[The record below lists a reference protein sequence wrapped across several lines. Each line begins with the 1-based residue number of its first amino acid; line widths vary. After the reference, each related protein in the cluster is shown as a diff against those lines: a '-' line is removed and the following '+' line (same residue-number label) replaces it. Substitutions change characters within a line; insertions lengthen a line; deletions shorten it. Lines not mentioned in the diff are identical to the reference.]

1 MERPGMESNNQF
13 CSDASPRAIIA
24 GYGLPGRAVA
34 EALKSLNQAF
44 CIIELNPTTVHR
56 CELGHVPIIEGD
68 CTDPAVLRNAG
79 IQSATTFIIMIPNE
93 KAAIEATTRAR
104 QLNPSIRIITRCHY
118 TSAGL
123 IAKAHGADEVIVAE
137 QVVAAEATK
146 MVHSILGRPISA

>member
-1 MERPGMESNNQF
+1 MTDTRGPADSGHS
-13 CSDASPRAIIA
+13 IIA

-34 EALKSLNQAF
+34 EALKALNQAY

-68 CTDPAVLRNAG
+68 CTNPMVLKQAG
-79 IQSATTFIIMIPNE
+79 IQTAATFIIMVPNE

-146 MVHSILGRPISA
+146 MVNSILGRSISA